1 MKDFYDQMQLKDM
14 HFLWSFYGESSLY
27 RHHNKVKTKCSQMEI
42 AISRVYNVLILLKL
56 RQSENRQPLL
66 CT

>member
-1 MKDFYDQMQLKDM
+1 MKYFYDQLQLKDM
-14 HFLWSFYGESSLY
+14 NFLWGFYGESSLY
-27 RHHNKVKTKCSQMEI
+27 REHNKVKTKCSLMEI
-42 AISRVYNVLILLKL
+42 GISRVYNVLIVLKL